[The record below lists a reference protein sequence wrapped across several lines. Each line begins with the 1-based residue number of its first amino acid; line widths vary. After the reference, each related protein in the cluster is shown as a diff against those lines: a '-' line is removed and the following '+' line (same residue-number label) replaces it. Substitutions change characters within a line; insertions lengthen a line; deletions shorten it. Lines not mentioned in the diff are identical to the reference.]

1 MSSAKLNLCSQIQY
15 NDTTIQ
21 ILEKERMI
29 KEFVDMRTQNM
40 LSLFVVYLS
49 KCTRS
54 HYNFYYDLDGD
65 EDCYHFICFKKF
77 HSIVQIQIKTYKLR
91 STLIFTKMYTI
102 HI

>member
-54 HYNFYYDLDGD
+54 HYNFDYHLDGD
-65 EDCYHFICFKKF
+65 EDCHISLCF
-77 HSIVQIQIKTYKLR
+77 R
-91 STLIFTKMYTI
+91 KMYYFSSRI
-102 HI
+102 NNNF